1 MSNKIEFRVLNEKAR
16 DALTYATEGSAA
28 IDLVAAL
35 DEGNGAQVIRPLE
48 TVRFKTGIALH
59 INDVGMAAM
68 ILPRSGLGTKGII
81 LGNTVGLIDSDYQG
95 EIIVALHNRHRVG
108 SYLVKDLDRIAQMIF
123 VPILHPMMV
132 QVKEFSTQTKR
143 GTGGFGSSG
152 S

>member
-16 DALTYATEGSAA
+16 GGLTYATEGSAA

-35 DEGNGAQVIRPLE
+35 DEDDGAQVIRPLE
-48 TVRFKTGIALH
+48 TVKFKTGIALH

-143 GTGGFGSSG
+143 GTGGFGSTG
-152 S
+152 D